1 MFNYCI
7 FEVYNEH
14 GALREKIGANFKSR
28 GKNHSHKIIDT
39 YIDAY
44 QKSLY
49 PRELKV
55 NYTVYFNKTNPV
67 FLPNQLK
74 VYRGNVSGCV
84 SSQIA
89 PKDTLKTMV

>member
-14 GALREKIGANFKSR
+14 GALREKIAANFKSR

-49 PRELKV
+49 PRDLTV
-55 NYTVYFNKTNPV
+55 NYTVYFNKTNPA

-84 SSQIA
+84 SRNIA
-89 PKDTLKTMV
+89 PLNTLKSTV

>member
-49 PRELKV
+49 PRELTV
-55 NYTVYFNKTNPV
+55 NYTVYFNKTNSA
-67 FLPNQLK
+67 FMANQLK
-74 VYRGNVSGCV
+74 VYRGKVSGCV
-84 SSQIA
+84 SHQIA
-89 PKDTLKTMV
+89 AKDNLKSMA

>member
-7 FEVYNEH
+7 FEVYNEN
-14 GALREKIGANFKSR
+14 GALREKIAANFKSR
-28 GKNHSHKIIDT
+28 GKKHSHKIIDT

-44 QKSLY
+44 QKNLY
-49 PRELKV
+49 PRELTV
-55 NYTVYFNKTNPV
+55 NYTVYYNKTNPV

-84 SSQIA
+84 SHQIGSINS
-89 PKDTLKTMV
+89 LKSMI

>member
-28 GKNHSHKIIDT
+28 GKNHSHKMIDT

-49 PRELKV
+49 PRELTV
-55 NYTVYFNKTNPV
+55 NYTVFFNKTNSAFKV
-67 FLPNQLK
+67 DQLK
-74 VYRGNVSGCV
+74 VYRGKVSGYV
-84 SSQIA
+84 SRNIA
-89 PKDTLKTMV
+89 PLNTLKSMV